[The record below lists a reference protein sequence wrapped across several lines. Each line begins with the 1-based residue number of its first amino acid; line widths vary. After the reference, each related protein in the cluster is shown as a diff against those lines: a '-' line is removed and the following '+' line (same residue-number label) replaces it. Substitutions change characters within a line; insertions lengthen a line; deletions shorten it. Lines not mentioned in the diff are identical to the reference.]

1 MARKNKKKLV
11 DPYATREAS
20 KYESPIASRELILEI
35 LEKGDGPLPLA
46 ALHDALQVNS
56 DKVVDALARRLGAME
71 RDGQLIRNRQNHY
84 LPISKV
90 DLVRGRVMGHA
101 DGFGFLIPDE
111 SGEDLFL
118 SPFEMRTLMHGDR
131 AVVRPAGKSKRG
143 KLMGKLV
150 EIIERGNKQIVG
162 RYYKEA
168 GLGFVVPDNKRLNQ
182 DVMIPEQ
189 DAMKAK
195 NGQFVVTSIVEQPNK
210 SRQPIGKVI
219 EVIGDHLAPGMEIDV
234 AIRSYDLPYEW
245 PDEVLQQVEQFS
257 EQSIQDQ
264 LKYRKDMRGLNFVTI
279 DGLDAKDF
287 DDAVYCEPHK
297 NGWKLWVAIA
307 DVSHYVAS
315 DTDLDKE
322 ARNRATSVYFPERVI
337 PMLPESLSNG
347 LCSLK
352 PEVDRLCMVCEMF
365 ISDVGELISHKF
377 YDAVM
382 CSSARLTYDEVQ
394 TILYDKDPVA
404 REKRQHLIGDLE
416 NLQSVYNAL
425 RQQRKKR
432 GAIDFDTKETYF
444 EFDQDKKIKAI
455 LPRQRSEAHMII
467 EECMI
472 NANVA
477 AAEYITRSKLP
488 TLFRVHENPKAEKLR
503 DMREFL
509 ESLGVGFSKVEKP
522 TPSDYMT
529 VIKKIAHRKDK
540 HVIEMMLL
548 RSMAQ
553 AVYSPESVGHFGL
566 ALPLYAH
573 FTSPIRRYPDLV
585 VHRTIRHLIEKKNK
599 ASFPLSEN
607 DLVLLGEH
615 CSMCERRADDATRD
629 VDAWLKCEFML
640 DKLGQEFSGTIT
652 SVTGFGFFVL
662 LDEYFVEGLVHVTAL
677 KSDYYHYDE
686 QSHCLFGE
694 HSKRRYSLGDEVKV
708 IVARVSLDERKMD
721 FSLVLSDAD
730 KASQEKESKNKDGK
744 GMGGKYRSSKKR
756 SKSKIS
762 KAKKSKLDSSSASG
776 QKVKSKKRKTKKHK
790 VKHQTKKY

>member
-1 MARKNKKKLV
+1 MVRKKKKKLV

-35 LEKGDGPLPLA
+35 LEKGDGPMSLSD
-46 ALHDALQVNS
+46 LHEALQVDS
-56 DKVVDALARRLGAME
+56 EKVVDAMARRLGAME
-71 RDGQLIRNRQNHY
+71 RDGPLIRNRQNHY

-111 SGEDLFL
+111 GGEDLFL

-162 RYYKEA
+162 RYYKES

-189 DAMKAK
+189 DAMKAV

-245 PDEVLQQVEQFS
+245 SDEVLQQVEQFS
-257 EQSIQDQ
+257 EKSIQDQ
-264 LKYRKDMRGLNFVTI
+264 LKHRKDMRELNFVTI

-287 DDAVYCEPHK
+287 DDAVYCEPHD

-307 DVSHYVAS
+307 DVSHYVAT
-315 DTDLDKE
+315 DTALDEE

-365 ISDVGELISHKF
+365 ISDTGELKKHKF

-394 TILYDKDPVA
+394 TILYDKEPAAEVKET
-404 REKRQHLIGDLE
+404 REKRKHLIGDLE
-416 NLQSVYNAL
+416 NLQKVYNAL
-425 RQQRKKR
+425 RKQRKKR

-444 EFDQDKKIKAI
+444 EFDEEKKIKAI
-455 LPRQRSEAHMII
+455 LPRQRTQAHMII

-477 AAEYITRSKLP
+477 AAEYITRCKLP
-488 TLFRVHENPKAEKLR
+488 TLFRVHEDPTTEKLR

-509 ESLGVGFSKVEKP
+509 ETLGVGFSKADKP
-522 TPSDYMT
+522 KPSDYMT

-540 HVIEMMLL
+540 HIIEMMLL

-553 AVYSPESVGHFGL
+553 AVYSPDSVGHFGL

-585 VHRTIRHLIEKKNK
+585 VHRTIRHLISKQNK
-599 ASFPLSEN
+599 DSFPLSQN

-677 KSDYYHYDE
+677 KSDFYHYDE

-694 HSKRRYSLGDEVKV
+694 RSKRRYSLGDEVKI

-730 KASQEKESKNKDGK
+730 KSSQEKEDKNG
-744 GMGGKYRSSKKR
+744 GGKYRAGKKTSR
-756 SKSKIS
+756 TKTAKRKKGKSGAGNTG
-762 KAKKSKLDSSSASG
+762 KA
-776 QKVKSKKRKTKKHK
+776 KSKKHKSKNNRTRKRQKT
-790 VKHQTKKY
+790 

>member
-11 DPYATREAS
+11 DPYAKREAS

-35 LEKGDGPLPLA
+35 LEKSDGPLPLA
-46 ALHDALQVNS
+46 ALHEALLVDS
-56 DKVVDALARRLGAME
+56 EKVVDALARRLGAME

-111 SGEDLFL
+111 GGEDLFL
-118 SPFEMRTLMHGDR
+118 SPFEMRTLMNGDR

-162 RYYKEA
+162 RYYKES

-195 NGQFVVTSIVEQPNK
+195 NGQFVVTSITEQPNK

-264 LKYRKDMRGLNFVTI
+264 LKHRKDMRELNFVTI

-287 DDAVYCEPHK
+287 DDAVYCEPHE

-307 DVSHYVAS
+307 DVSHYVETETA
-315 DTDLDKE
+315 LDVE
-322 ARNRATSVYFPERVI
+322 ARDRATSVYFPERVI

-365 ISDVGELISHKF
+365 ISKAGELKKHKF

-394 TILYDKDPVA
+394 TILYAKDPIA
-404 REKRQHLIGDLE
+404 REKRQTLIGDLE
-416 NLQSVYNAL
+416 NLQAVYNAL
-425 RQQRKKR
+425 RKQRKKR

-444 EFDQDKKIKAI
+444 EFDEDKKIKAI
-455 LPRQRSEAHMII
+455 LPRQRFEAHMII

-477 AAEYITRSKLP
+477 AAEYITRCKLP
-488 TLFRVHENPKAEKLR
+488 TLFRVHEDPTTEKLR

-509 ESLGVGFSKVEKP
+509 ESLGVGFSKAEKP
-522 TPSDYMT
+522 TPGDYMA
-529 VIKKIAHRKDK
+529 VIKKISHRKDK
-540 HVIEMMLL
+540 HIIEMMLL
-548 RSMAQ
+548 RSMSQ

-566 ALPLYAH
+566 SLPLYAH

-585 VHRTIRHLIEKKNK
+585 VHRTIRHLISKQNK
-599 ASFPLSEN
+599 DSFPLSQN

-640 DKLGQEFSGTIT
+640 DKLGQEFNGTIT

-694 HSKRRYSLGDEVKV
+694 HSKKRYSLGDEVKI

-730 KASQEKESKNKDGK
+730 QADQGKNVGSV
-744 GMGGKYRSSKKR
+744 YRSAKKR
-756 SKSKIS
+756 SKSKA
-762 KAKKSKLDSSSASG
+762 AKKKVKLGVGNAR
-776 QKVKSKKRKTKKHK
+776 KVKSKKSKNKKHNK
-790 VKHQTKKY
+790 IKNNTRTRKKT

>member
-1 MARKNKKKLV
+1 MVRKKKNKLV
-11 DPYATREAS
+11 DPYAKREAS
-20 KYESPIASRELILEI
+20 KYESPIASRELILEV
-35 LEKGDGPLPLA
+35 LEKSDGPLSLS
-46 ALHDALQVNS
+46 ALHEALLVDS
-56 DKVVDALARRLGAME
+56 EKVIVALARRLGAME

-111 SGEDLFL
+111 GGEDLFL
-118 SPFEMRTLMHGDR
+118 SPFEMRTLMHRDR

-162 RYYKEA
+162 RYYKES

-189 DAMKAK
+189 DAMQAK
-195 NGQFVVTSIVEQPNK
+195 NGQFVVTSIVEMPNK

-234 AIRSYDLPYEW
+234 AIRSYDLPHEW

-257 EQSIQDQ
+257 EKSIQDQ
-264 LKYRKDMRGLNFVTI
+264 LKHRKDMRELNFVTI

-287 DDAVYCEPHK
+287 DDAVYCEPHDK
-297 NGWKLWVAIA
+297 GWKLWVAIA
-307 DVSHYVAS
+307 DVSHYVET
-315 DTDLDKE
+315 DTALDEE

-365 ISDVGELISHKF
+365 ISDTGELTKHKF

-394 TILYDKDPVA
+394 TILYDKNPEA
-404 REKRQHLIGDLE
+404 RENRQHLIGDLE
-416 NLQSVYNAL
+416 HLQSVYNAL
-425 RQQRKKR
+425 RKQRKKR

-444 EFDQDKKIKAI
+444 EFDQEKKIKAI

-477 AAEYITRSKLP
+477 AAEYITRCNLP
-488 TLFRVHENPKAEKLR
+488 TLFRVHENPTTEKLR

-509 ESLGVGFSKVEKP
+509 ESLGVGFSKAEKP

-529 VIKKIAHRKDK
+529 VLKKIAHRKDK
-540 HVIEMMLL
+540 HIIQMMLL

-553 AVYSPESVGHFGL
+553 AVYSPEGIGHFGL

-585 VHRTIRHLIEKKNK
+585 VHRTIRHLITKQNK
-599 ASFPLSEN
+599 DSFPLSQN

-694 HSKRRYSLGDEVKV
+694 HSKKRYSLGDEVKI

-730 KASQEKESKNKDGK
+730 KASQDKEGKNEGS
-744 GMGGKYRSSKKR
+744 KYRPGKKR
-756 SKSKIS
+756 SRSKTAKTK
-762 KAKKSKLDSSSASG
+762 KAKVGAG
-776 QKVKSKKRKTKKHK
+776 NAQKVKSKKSKTKKHQARK
-790 VKHQTKKY
+790 RKKT

>member
-1 MARKNKKKLV
+1 MVRKNKKKLV

-46 ALHDALQVNS
+46 ALHDALQVDS

-111 SGEDLFL
+111 GGEDLFL

-131 AVVRPAGKSKRG
+131 AIVRPAGKSKRG

-162 RYYKEA
+162 RYYKES

-195 NGQFVVTSIVEQPNK
+195 NGQFVVTLIVEQPNK

-245 PDEVLQQVEQFS
+245 SDNVLLQVEQFS

-264 LKYRKDMRGLNFVTI
+264 LKHRKDMRELNFVTI

-287 DDAVYCEPHK
+287 DDAVYCEPHEK
-297 NGWKLWVAIA
+297 GWKLWVAIA
-307 DVSHYVAS
+307 DVSHYVVS

-365 ISDVGELISHKF
+365 ISDRGELKSHKF

-394 TILYDKDPVA
+394 TILYDKEPQA

-425 RQQRKKR
+425 RKQRKKR

-444 EFDQDKKIKAI
+444 EFDEEKKIKAI
-455 LPRQRSEAHMII
+455 LPRQRCEAHMII

-488 TLFRVHENPKAEKLR
+488 TLFRVHENPTTEKLR

-509 ESLGVGFSKVEKP
+509 ESLGVGFSKAEKP
-522 TPSDYMT
+522 TPNDYMT
-529 VIKKIAHRKDK
+529 VIKKISHRKDK
-540 HVIEMMLL
+540 HIIEMMLL

-585 VHRTIRHLIEKKNK
+585 VHRAIRHLIKKKNK
-599 ASFPLSEN
+599 DSFPLSEN

-662 LDEYFVEGLVHVTAL
+662 LDEYYVEGLVHVTAL

-694 HSKRRYSLGDEVKV
+694 HSKKRYSLGDEVQI

-721 FSLVLSDAD
+721 FSLVMSDAD
-730 KASQEKESKNKDGK
+730 KASQKESKKKNDKSI
-744 GMGGKYRSSKKR
+744 GGKYRSGKKR
-756 SKSKIS
+756 SRGKVSKTK
-762 KAKKSKLDSSSASG
+762 KAKSSSASG
-776 QKVKSKKRKTKKHK
+776 RKVKSKKTKKHK
-790 VKHQTKKY
+790 IKQRKKA

>member
-1 MARKNKKKLV
+1 MANKKKKKLV
-11 DPYATREAS
+11 DPYAKREAS
-20 KYESPIASRELILEI
+20 KYESPIASRELILEV
-35 LEKGDGPLPLA
+35 LEKSDGPLPLH
-46 ALHDALQVNS
+46 ALHEALQVDS
-56 DKVVDALARRLGAME
+56 EKVVDAMARRLGAME

-111 SGEDLFL
+111 GGEDLFL

-162 RYYKEA
+162 RYYKES

-189 DAMKAK
+189 DAMKAV

-245 PDEVLQQVEQFS
+245 SEEVLQQVEQFS
-257 EQSIQDQ
+257 EKSIQDQ
-264 LKYRKDMRGLNFVTI
+264 LKHRKDMRELNFVTI
-279 DGLDAKDF
+279 DGIDAKDF
-287 DDAVYCEPHK
+287 DDAVYCEPHS

-307 DVSHYVAS
+307 DVSHYVETNTA
-315 DTDLDKE
+315 LDQE
-322 ARNRATSVYFPERVI
+322 AHNRATSVYFPERVI

-352 PEVDRLCMVCEMF
+352 PEVDRLCMVCEM
-365 ISDVGELISHKF
+365 IITDAGELKSHKF

-394 TILYDKDPVA
+394 SILYGKDTDTKAQKA

-416 NLQSVYNAL
+416 NLRSVYTAL
-425 RQQRKKR
+425 RKQRKKR

-444 EFDQDKKIKAI
+444 EFDAEKKIKAI
-455 LPRQRSEAHMII
+455 LPRQRCEAHMII

-472 NANVA
+472 SANVA
-477 AAEYITRSKLP
+477 AAEYITRCKLP
-488 TLFRVHENPKAEKLR
+488 TLFRVHEDPTFERLR

-509 ESLGVGFSKVEKP
+509 ESLGVGFSKAHKP
-522 TPSDYMT
+522 KPKDYMA
-529 VIKKIAHRKDK
+529 VIKKVSHRKDK
-540 HVIEMMLL
+540 HIIEMMLL

-553 AVYSPESVGHFGL
+553 AVYSPESIGHFGL

-585 VHRTIRHLIEKKNK
+585 VHRTIRHLIAKQNK
-599 ASFPLSEN
+599 DSFPLSQN

-677 KSDYYHYDE
+677 KSDYYHFDE

-694 HSKRRYSLGDEVKV
+694 RSKRRYSLGDEVKI

-721 FSLVLSDAD
+721 FSLVQSRSGNDDVD
-730 KASQEKESKNKDGK
+730 KNPKATSPYGKKPKKSK
-744 GMGGKYRSSKKR
+744 YR
-756 SKSKIS
+756 SKSK
-762 KAKKSKLDSSSASG
+762 KVSG
-776 QKVKSKKRKTKKHK
+776 NTKQSNVKTKKRR
-790 VKHQTKKY
+790 KKKKR

>member
-1 MARKNKKKLV
+1 MVRKKKKKLV
-11 DPYATREAS
+11 DPYAKREAS

-35 LEKGDGPLPLA
+35 LEKSDGPLPLSSLHE
-46 ALHDALQVNS
+46 ALEVDS
-56 DKVVDALARRLGAME
+56 EKVVDALARRLGAME

-111 SGEDLFL
+111 GGEDLFL

-131 AVVRPAGKSKRG
+131 AVMRPAGKSKRG

-162 RYYKEA
+162 RYYKES

-182 DVMIPEQ
+182 DVMIPEN
-189 DAMKAK
+189 DAMQAK
-195 NGQFVVTSIVEQPNK
+195 NGQFVVASIIEQPNK
-210 SRQPIGKVI
+210 HRQPIGKVT

-234 AIRSYDLPYEW
+234 AIRSYDLPCEW
-245 PDEVLQQVEQFS
+245 SKEVLQQVEQFS
-257 EQSIQDQ
+257 EQSIQKQ
-264 LKYRKDMRGLNFVTI
+264 LKHRKDMRELNFVTI
-279 DGLDAKDF
+279 DGSDAKDF
-287 DDAVYCEPHK
+287 DDAVYCEPRE
-297 NGWKLWVAIA
+297 NGWQLWVAIA
-307 DVSHYVAS
+307 DVSHYVEYN
-315 DTDLDKE
+315 TVLDVE
-322 ARNRATSVYFPERVI
+322 ACNRGTSVYFPERVI

-365 ISDVGELISHKF
+365 ISQSGELKKHKF

-394 TILYDKDPVA
+394 KIVYDRDIEA
-404 REKRQHLIGDLE
+404 REKRQHLLEDLD
-416 NLQSVYNAL
+416 NLQAVYNAL
-425 RQQRKKR
+425 RKQRKKR
-432 GAIDFDTKETYF
+432 GAIDFDTKETFF
-444 EFDQDKKIKAI
+444 EFDKDKKIKAI
-455 LPRQRSEAHMII
+455 LPRQRFEAHKII

-472 NANVA
+472 SANVA
-477 AAEYITRSKLP
+477 AAEFITRSKLP
-488 TLFRVHENPKAEKLR
+488 TLYRAHEDPTFEKLR

-509 ESLGVGFSKVEKP
+509 ESLGVGFSKAEKP
-522 TPSDYMT
+522 TPSDYME
-529 VIKKIAHRKDK
+529 VIKKISHRKDK
-540 HVIEMMLL
+540 HIIEMVLL

-553 AVYSPESVGHFGL
+553 AVYSPESMGHFGL

-585 VHRTIRHLIEKKNK
+585 VHRTIRHLIEAKKK
-599 ASFPLSEN
+599 DSFPLSQN
-607 DLVLLGEH
+607 DLVVLGEH

-640 DKLGQEFSGTIT
+640 DKVGQDFSGVIT
-652 SVTGFGFFVL
+652 SVTAFGFFVM
-662 LDEYFVEGLVHVTAL
+662 LDEFFVEGLVHVTAL

-694 HSKRRYSLGDEVKV
+694 RSKKRYSLGDSVKI

-721 FSLVLSDAD
+721 FSLVQDDKNKNPNAKQSRNIKYGAKKKKTAVKG
-730 KASQEKESKNKDGK
+730 KAS
-744 GMGGKYRSSKKR
+744 KR
-756 SKSKIS
+756 
-762 KAKKSKLDSSSASG
+762 
-776 QKVKSKKRKTKKHK
+776 KKRKKIKQKK
-790 VKHQTKKY
+790 

>member
-1 MARKNKKKLV
+1 MVRKKKKKLV
-11 DPYATREAS
+11 DPYAKREAS
-20 KYESPIASRELILEI
+20 KYESPIASRELILEV
-35 LEKGDGPLPLA
+35 LEKSDGPLPLS
-46 ALHDALQVNS
+46 ALHEALQVDS
-56 DKVVDALARRLGAME
+56 EKVVDALARRLGAME

-84 LPISKV
+84 LPITKV

-111 SGEDLFL
+111 GGEDLFL

-131 AVVRPAGKSKRG
+131 AVVRPIGKSKRG
-143 KLMGKLV
+143 KLQGKLV
-150 EIIERGNKQIVG
+150 EIIERSNKQIVG
-162 RYYKEA
+162 RYYQES

-182 DVMIPEQ
+182 DVMIPAT
-189 DAMKAK
+189 DAMNAT
-195 NGQFVVTSIVEQPNK
+195 NGQFVVTAIIEQPNK

-245 PDEVLQQVEQFS
+245 SDEVLQQVEQFS
-257 EQSIQDQ
+257 EQSIQQQ
-264 LKYRKDMRGLNFVTI
+264 LKHRKDMRELNFVTI

-287 DDAVYCEPHK
+287 DDAVYCESHD

-307 DVSHYVAS
+307 DVSHYVET
-315 DTDLDKE
+315 DTALDEE

-337 PMLPESLSNG
+337 PMLPENLSNG

-365 ISDVGELISHKF
+365 ISESGELKRHKF

-394 TILYDKDPVA
+394 TILYDKDPEA
-404 REKRQHLIGDLE
+404 RENRQHLIGDLE
-416 NLQSVYNAL
+416 NLRSVYNAL
-425 RQQRKKR
+425 RKQRKKR

-444 EFDQDKKIKAI
+444 VFDQEKKIKAI

-477 AAEYITRSKLP
+477 AAEYITRCKLP
-488 TLFRVHENPKAEKLR
+488 TLFRVHEDPTVEKLR

-509 ESLGVGFSKVEKP
+509 ESLGIGFSKADKP
-522 TPSDYMT
+522 KPSDYMT
-529 VIKKIAHRKDK
+529 VIKKISHRKDK
-540 HVIEMMLL
+540 HIIEMMLL

-553 AVYSPESVGHFGL
+553 AVYSPESIGHFGL

-585 VHRTIRHLIEKKNK
+585 VHRTIRHLITKQNK
-599 ASFPLSEN
+599 DSFPLSQN

-640 DKLGQEFSGTIT
+640 DKLGQEFSGKIT

-694 HSKRRYSLGDEVKV
+694 RSKKRYSLGDEVKI

-730 KASQEKESKNKDGK
+730 KASQDKDGK
-744 GMGGKYRSSKKR
+744 KEGGKYRPGNKTSR
-756 SKSKIS
+756 SKTGKTK
-762 KAKKSKLDSSSASG
+762 KAKVGAG
-776 QKVKSKKRKTKKHK
+776 NVQKVKSKKSKTKKHK
-790 VKHQTKKY
+790 TKKHQTRKRKKT

>member
-1 MARKNKKKLV
+1 MVRKKKNKLV
-11 DPYATREAS
+11 DPYAKREAS

-35 LEKGDGPLPLA
+35 LEKGDGPMSLDD
-46 ALHDALQVNS
+46 LHKALQVDS
-56 DKVVDALARRLGAME
+56 EQVVVAMARRLGAME

-90 DLVRGRVMGHA
+90 DLMRGRVMGHA

-111 SGEDLFL
+111 GGEDLFL

-162 RYYKEA
+162 RYYKES

-189 DAMKAK
+189 AAMQAK
-195 NGQFVVTSIVEQPNK
+195 SGQFVVTSIVEMPNK

-264 LKYRKDMRGLNFVTI
+264 LKHRKDMRELNFVTI

-287 DDAVYCEPHK
+287 DDAVYCERHDK
-297 NGWKLWVAIA
+297 GWKLWVAIA
-307 DVSHYVAS
+307 DVSHYVET
-315 DTDLDKE
+315 DTALDEE
-322 ARNRATSVYFPERVI
+322 AHNRATSVYFPERVI

-365 ISDVGELISHKF
+365 ISETGELKRHKF

-394 TILYDKDPVA
+394 TILYDKDPEA

-425 RQQRKKR
+425 RKQRKKR

-444 EFDQDKKIKAI
+444 EFDHEKKIKAI

-472 NANVA
+472 SANVA
-477 AAEYITRSKLP
+477 AAEYITRGKLP
-488 TLFRVHENPKAEKLR
+488 TLFRVHEDPTTEKLR

-509 ESLGVGFSKVEKP
+509 ESLGVGFSKAEKP

-529 VIKKIAHRKDK
+529 VLKKIAHRKDK
-540 HVIEMMLL
+540 HIIQMMLL

-553 AVYSPESVGHFGL
+553 AVYSPDSIGHFGL

-585 VHRTIRHLIEKKNK
+585 VHRTIRHLISKQNK
-599 ASFPLSEN
+599 DSFPLSQN

-677 KSDYYHYDE
+677 KSDFYHYDE
-686 QSHCLFGE
+686 QSHSLSGE
-694 HSKRRYSLGDEVKV
+694 RSKKRYSLGDEIKI

-721 FSLVLSDAD
+721 FSLALSGSNEKDQG
-730 KASQEKESKNKDGK
+730 KSPYGKKSQKNKNRANGK
-744 GMGGKYRSSKKR
+744 QVSANNKRKK
-756 SKSKIS
+756 
-762 KAKKSKLDSSSASG
+762 G
-776 QKVKSKKRKTKKHK
+776 KTKKRR
-790 VKHQTKKY
+790 KKKKI

>member
-11 DPYATREAS
+11 DPYAKREAS
-20 KYESPIASRELILEI
+20 KYDSPIASRELILEI
-35 LEKGDGPLPLA
+35 LEESDGPLALN
-46 ALHDALQVNS
+46 ALHQALQVES
-56 DKVVDALARRLGAME
+56 EKVIDALARRLGAME

-111 SGEDLFL
+111 GGEDLFL
-118 SPFEMRTLMHGDR
+118 SPYEMRTLMHGDR

-162 RYYKEA
+162 RYYKES

-182 DVMIPEQ
+182 DVMIPES
-189 DAMKAK
+189 DALQAK
-195 NGQFVVTSIVEQPNK
+195 NGQFVVSVIVEQPNK
-210 SRQPIGKVI
+210 NRQPIGKVV

-245 PDEVLQQVEQFS
+245 PEEVLQQVEQFS

-264 LKYRKDMRGLNFVTI
+264 LKHRKDMRELNFVTI

-307 DVSHYVAS
+307 DVSHYVA
-315 DTDLDKE
+315 TNTALDDE

-352 PEVDRLCMVCEMF
+352 PEVDRLCMVCEML
-365 ISDVGELISHKF
+365 ISETGELKSHKF

-382 CSSARLTYDEVQ
+382 RSSARLTYDEVQ
-394 TILYDKDPVA
+394 TILFDKDVSA
-404 REKRQHLIGDLE
+404 RKKRQHLITDLE

-425 RQQRKKR
+425 RKQRKKR

-444 EFDQDKKIKAI
+444 EFDQEKKIKAI
-455 LPRQRSEAHMII
+455 LPRQRFEAHMII

-472 NANVA
+472 SANVA

-488 TLFRVHENPKAEKLR
+488 TLFRVHEDPTFEKLR

-509 ESLGVGFSKVEKP
+509 ESLGVGFSKAEKP
-522 TPSDYMT
+522 KPSDYMA
-529 VIKKIAHRKDK
+529 VIKKISHRKDK
-540 HVIEMMLL
+540 HIIEMMLL

-585 VHRTIRHLIEKKNK
+585 VHRTIRHLIAKKNK
-599 ASFPLSEN
+599 DSFPLSQN

-694 HSKRRYSLGDEVKV
+694 RSKQRYSLGDEVKI
-708 IVARVSLDERKMD
+708 IVARVSLDERRMD
-721 FSLVLSDAD
+721 FSLEQSEND
-730 KASQEKESKNKDGK
+730 KPGRSKNHK
-744 GMGGKYRSSKKR
+744 RR
-756 SKSKIS
+756 SKNNKTN
-762 KAKKSKLDSSSASG
+762 KSVKTKSRNSNTK
-776 QKVKSKKRKTKKHK
+776 KVKSKKKKSKKRRKK
-790 VKHQTKKY
+790 